1 MRKEL
6 CLEYDR
12 IVTGQKKTYSS
23 SFFKVNEEIARDN
36 ALAIMRY
43 AFEYFLCWTPE
54 DIANSL
60 TFEILKIMKLFY
72 IRTKFIMTI
81 LT

>member
-23 SFFKVNEEIARDN
+23 SFFKVNEEKARDK
-36 ALAIMRY
+36 ALEIMRY
-43 AFEYFLCWTPE
+43 GFE
-54 DIANSL
+54 
-60 TFEILKIMKLFY
+60 
-72 IRTKFIMTI
+72 
-81 LT
+81 

>member
-43 AFEYFLCWTPE
+43 AFE
-54 DIANSL
+54 
-60 TFEILKIMKLFY
+60 
-72 IRTKFIMTI
+72 
-81 LT
+81 

>member
-43 AFEYFLCWTPE
+43 AFEYFCVGPLRISP
-54 DIANSL
+54 
-60 TFEILKIMKLFY
+60 ILLLL
-72 IRTKFIMTI
+72 KF
-81 LT
+81 